1 MRGRLGRGFGQAL
14 PEPPALADVVSTVGA
29 SIPAGAA
36 AAPEPAEAEPSSHR
50 DPVAWLIALLGV
62 FIACY
67 SVWWL
72 SGLGDT
78 GLANRFS
85 GAASVPAGLLVITGV
100 IRLRRAGRLDPRTRR
115 AWSIMALALASYG
128 FGACVHF
135 ATSTVSGIGFLAP
148 AVPVFEI
155 TCYPLAWIAL
165 AMLPRPARTIYDELL
180 FGLDVAIVAWCASIL
195 IWHFILYPAGRAA
208 GADAVTLFSAAM
220 YPVADL
226 SLVFTIG
233 AVVLRGVRPSSQ
245 AALGITAAAMTS
257 VFVGDMISGLQTVQG
272 TYSPGGLS
280 GLFYSAAWFG
290 LAAAIYVQWRMKD
303 SKQFVPGLAGYSSLT
318 PWFMYLAVAV
328 AFIAPAIRDWNDPD
342 MLRQHVPGTA
352 LLMALVVARL
362 AVTARQ
368 NATLAAAER
377 ERLAAAVDQ
386 AAEAMLTTDRAGR
399 ITYVNPAFTRI
410 TGFAGAEAIGRRP
423 DFLREDSDP
432 ERLEE
437 MSAALARGDSW
448 EGRLME
454 RRRDGT
460 AVEVDLAVAPLRDA
474 TAAVVGTVEVARDI
488 SRERA
493 LEAQLAQAQRME
505 AVGRLAGG
513 IAHDF
518 NNILT
523 AISGF
528 SELASAEVSGE
539 GPVAADLGQI
549 LKASDRAATLTRALL
564 AFSRQQVMQ
573 PRAVDLNEVLA
584 GLTPMLE
591 LLTGED
597 VKLTIAL
604 EPDLGPALTD
614 RAQFEQVILNLAVN
628 ARDAMPG
635 GGSLTITTA
644 DAELDAEYARTH
656 IGAVAGPHVKLVVSD
671 TGVGMTP
678 EVLSH
683 AFEPFFTTK
692 ARGKGTGLGLSTV
705 IGVVQQSGGSVDVVS
720 RPGAG
725 SVFTIYLPR
734 AAGATQPGEPAV
746 RGRPALGGTETILV
760 AEDEPAVRLFVER
773 VLSRAGYRVL
783 AAANGPEALVM
794 ASTLPHLDLL
804 FTDMVMPGMGGR
816 ELAAQLSTTH
826 PAARTLYAS
835 GYSNDAVVY
844 GVGADGRSPYLAKPF
859 TADALLVRVREVLDS
874 SG

>member
-1 MRGRLGRGFGQAL
+1 MRGPLGRGARSAVRVAPTLDATASDGDPGAPQPDATV
-14 PEPPALADVVSTVGA
+14 PES
-29 SIPAGAA
+29 
-36 AAPEPAEAEPSSHR
+36 AAPASTLRRAPI
-50 DPVAWLIALLGV
+50 AWLIALLGIFV
-62 FIACY
+62 VCY
-67 SVWWL
+67 SVWWM

-78 GLANRFS
+78 HLADRFA
-85 GAASVPAGLLVITGV
+85 GAASVPGGLLVLAGV
-100 IRLRRAGRLDPRTRR
+100 IRLRRAGHLDPRTRT

-128 FGACVHF
+128 IGALVHF
-135 ATSTVSGIGFLAP
+135 ATSAYPGIGFLAP

-155 TCYPLAWIAL
+155 ACYPMAWFAL
-165 AMLPRPARTIYDELL
+165 AILPRPARTFYDDLL
-180 FGLDVAIVAWCASIL
+180 FGLDIAIVAWCASIL

-208 GADAVTLFSAAM
+208 GADAATLLSAAV

-233 AVVLRGVRPSSQ
+233 AIVLRGLRTSSR
-245 AALGITAAAMTS
+245 AALSITAVALTF
-257 VFVGDMISGLQTVQG
+257 VFVGDMIAGLQTVQG
-272 TYSPGGLS
+272 SYAPGGIS
-280 GLFYSAAWFG
+280 GLFYSSAWFV
-290 LAAAIYVQWRMKD
+290 LAVALYAQWRVND
-303 SKQFVPGLAGYSSLT
+303 AERSFPGLTGYSRST

-362 AVTARQ
+362 AVTASQ

-410 TGFAGAEAIGRRP
+410 TGYSNGEAIGLRP

-432 ERLEE
+432 DRLAE
-437 MSAALARGDSW
+437 MAAALGRGESW
-448 EGRLME
+448 EGRLTE
-454 RRRDGT
+454 RRRDGSV
-460 AVEVDLAVAPLRDA
+460 VEVDLAVAPLRDA
-474 TAAVVGTVEVARDI
+474 TDAVVGTVEVARDI

-528 SELASAEVSGE
+528 SELASAEVPLE
-539 GPVAADLGQI
+539 GPVADDLGQI
-549 LKASDRAATLTRALL
+549 LKASDRAAALTRALL

-573 PRAVDLNEVLA
+573 PRPVDLNEVLA

-597 VKLTIAL
+597 VKLEIEADPAL
-604 EPDLGPALTD
+604 GLALTD
-614 RAQFEQVILNLAVN
+614 RSQFEQVILNLTVN

-635 GGSLTITTA
+635 GGTLTIATA
-644 DAELDAEYARTH
+644 NVDLDAEYARTH
-656 IGAVAGPHVKLVVSD
+656 VGAVAGRNVRLTVSD

-705 IGVVQQSGGSVDVVS
+705 IGVVQQSGGAVDVAS
-720 RPGAG
+720 HPGAG
-725 SVFTIYLPR
+725 TVFTIHLPHVEGS
-734 AAGATQPGEPAV
+734 ALSSEALVAGQPS
-746 RGRPALGGTETILV
+746 LGGQETILV
-760 AEDEPAVRLFVER
+760 AEDEEAVRVFVER

-783 AAANGPEALVM
+783 AAANGPEALAT
-794 ASTLPHLDLL
+794 ASRLPHLDLL
-804 FTDMVMPGMGGR
+804 FTDMVMPGMSGR
-816 ELAAQLSTTH
+816 ELSAQLAAIQ
-826 PAARTLYAS
+826 PGARTLYAS
-835 GYSNDAVVY
+835 GYSDDAVLY
-844 GVGADGRSPYLAKPF
+844 GVGNDGRSPYLAKPF
-859 TADALLVRVREVLDS
+859 TAEGLLGRVREVLDS
-874 SG
+874 RD